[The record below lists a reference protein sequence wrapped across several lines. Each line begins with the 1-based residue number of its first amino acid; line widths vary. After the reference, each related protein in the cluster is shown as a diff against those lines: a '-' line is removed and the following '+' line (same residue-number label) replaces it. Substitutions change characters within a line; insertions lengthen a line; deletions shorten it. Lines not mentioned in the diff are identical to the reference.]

1 MFPGKVRAAR
11 NRKAGNADDRERWR
25 EGTEAMN
32 EEDAR
37 DLEEIF
43 PEAEEVVKVFTN
55 AKRFANDLLKEN
67 ERLRY
72 NVLDLRQQLAM
83 AKVGQGEGKTD
94 VDQENRSLKGELE
107 EIKRNFERLNR
118 ENLDFQERYGEIEKQ
133 NENFLNLYVSGY
145 QMHTT
150 LSEESVRT
158 VIKEILLNLL
168 GAEVFCLWVINQQS
182 GKLDL
187 TLKVDERGFLA
198 QEGPMLAKDLV
209 DKMSLGESVYE
220 ASETAVRDGRPLV
233 CIPLQ
238 LEGKTVGVLAIFKL
252 LEQKEGITSLDQELL
267 GLLTTQSAAALI
279 GSMVVGR
286 VLPKLRWLGEGQA
299 TS

>member
-94 VDQENRSLKGELE
+94 VAQENRSLKGELE

-150 LSEESVRT
+150 LSEESVRS

-168 GAEVFCLWVINQQS
+168 GAEVFCLWVVNQQS
-182 GKLDL
+182 GILDL
-187 TLKVDERGFLA
+187 VLKVDERGFLA
-198 QEGPMLAKDLV
+198 QEGPVLVKDLV

-220 ASETAVRDGRPLV
+220 DSENAGKDGQPLV

-238 LEGKTVGVLAIFKL
+238 LDGKTVGVLAIFKL
-252 LEQKEGITSLDQELL
+252 LEQKEGITNLDQELL

-279 GSMVVGR
+279 GSMIVGR
-286 VLPKLRWLGEGQA
+286 VLPKLRWLGEGPA